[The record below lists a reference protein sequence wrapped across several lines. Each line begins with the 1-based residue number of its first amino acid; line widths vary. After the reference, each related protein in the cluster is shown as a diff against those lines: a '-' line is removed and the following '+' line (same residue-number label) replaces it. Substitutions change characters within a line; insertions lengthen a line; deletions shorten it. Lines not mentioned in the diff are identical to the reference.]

1 MEPDPT
7 PKSTRRAARRVDN
20 IYNIP
25 RIEFK
30 CKCKCNAT
38 RGEAYEIAIGNA
50 SMTKLI
56 ILICFRTRVI
66 RHNYTASKR
75 LINIYATVFSVDG
88 YTNDSIIKC
97 NGFLLCKTR
106 REHVNLSD
114 H

>member
-25 RIEFK
+25 RIEF
-30 CKCKCNAT
+30 KCKCNAT

-66 RHNYTASKR
+66 QHNYTAPKR
-75 LINIYATVFSVDG
+75 LINIYATVFCVDG
-88 YTNDSIIKC
+88 HT
-97 NGFLLCKTR
+97 LTTL
-106 REHVNLSD
+106 
-114 H
+114 